1 MKLIEASVE
10 ILKQENGLIGMMK
23 HIERC
28 GRVAYKS
35 EDKITDDS
43 YKQFVDMIA
52 SKKHNAVLEH
62 GTVYLSYRIDYNSNP
77 SANGYSQEIEWEIMN
92 FINKYTNNEYS
103 KVITYKIQYAN
114 FIAITTNYRTIIEN
128 DWLDDLKYQCDPTEY
143 HEKRIS
149 VNFIID
155 RGISHEFVRH
165 RKMSFVQES
174 TRFCNYSKG
183 KFGGEI
189 TFIEPSWLKDI
200 PHEYLNDNL
209 SPESLHP
216 IERCDSAA
224 GFLWG
229 LELAEETYFEL
240 LRKGLKP
247 QQARQILPN
256 ALKTELIM
264 TGFESDW
271 EHFFMLRCAPDAHPD
286 AQFIANKL
294 KNLFKNE

>member
-10 ILKQENGLIGMMK
+10 ILKQKNGLIGMMK

-62 GTVYLSYRIDYNSNP
+62 GTVYL
-77 SANGYSQEIEWEIMN
+77 N
-92 FINKYTNNEYS
+92 FKWYHIFTIIKFFLDKYS
-103 KVITYKIQYAN
+103 KINNWKYV
-114 FIAITTNYRTIIEN
+114 TTNYRVIIEN
-128 DWLDDLKYQCDPTEY
+128 NWLDDLKYQCDPTEY
-143 HEKRIS
+143 HEKRVS
-149 VNFIID
+149 AKFIID
-155 RGISHEFVRH
+155 RGVSHEFVRH

-183 KFGGEI
+183 KFGGEV

-200 PHEYLNDNL
+200 PHEYTEP
-209 SPESLHP
+209 SPESLYP
-216 IERCDSAA
+216 PERRDAA
-224 GFLWG
+224 WEFEME
-229 LELAEETYFEL
+229 LEYLEETYFEL
-240 LRKGLKP
+240 LKKGWKP
-247 QQARQILPN
+247 QQARVILPN

-264 TGFESDW
+264 TGFKSDW

-294 KNLFKNE
+294 KNLFENE